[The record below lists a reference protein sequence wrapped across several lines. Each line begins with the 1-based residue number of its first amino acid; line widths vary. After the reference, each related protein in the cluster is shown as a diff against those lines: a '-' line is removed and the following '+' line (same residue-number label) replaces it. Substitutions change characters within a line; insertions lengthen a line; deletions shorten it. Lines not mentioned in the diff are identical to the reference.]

1 MYDGAARVELSGATT
16 ANWVA
21 KTANLLVDGLGQPD
35 RVGLMLPLHWQ
46 TVTVLLAAVATDAAV
61 LLAERPADL
70 AGVEVA
76 FVLAGDAGAA
86 LDLGVAEVLALSAHP
101 MGVAAGGL
109 PGLAQDFAREVP
121 SYADHYGG
129 PQPGAARIR
138 LDERDVEPMADLT
151 GTDRV
156 LSSLSP
162 SDPLGAAVLLG
173 ALRAGAGLILL
184 RDGDPDAVARA
195 EGATATVGCTVAGIL
210 RRG

>member
-21 KTANLLVDGLGQPD
+21 KTANLLVDALGQPD

-46 TVTVLLAAVATDAAV
+46 TVTVLLAAVATDADV
-61 LLAERPADL
+61 LLADRTAGL
-70 AGVEVA
+70 AGCEVA
-76 FVLAGDAGAA
+76 FVLAADAGAA
-86 LDLGVAEVLALSAHP
+86 LDLGVAEVLALSGHP
-101 MGVAAGGL
+101 MGVAAGAL
-109 PGLAQDFAREVP
+109 PGLAQDYAREVP

-129 PQPGAARIR
+129 PRPGPARVQVDGR
-138 LDERDVEPMADLT
+138 NVEPMPDLT

-195 EGATATVGCTVAGIL
+195 EGATATAGCTVAGIP